1 MVLPSPARTVIYAH
15 RMRPAAVILCVAALA
30 LFFFPVLLEQSY
42 AVRAWCFVG
51 GAVLALAALVLT
63 EDPRTN

>member
-1 MVLPSPARTVIYAH
+1 
-15 RMRPAAVILCVAALA
+15 MRPVAFILGVAAIA

-63 EDPRTN
+63 EDPTTE